1 MQGFLSSHETF
12 WKALAAMTTTA
23 RTAASPVGEAL
34 LAALGPDAVSSE
46 PARLD
51 AFVADTYWPALHAL
65 AAGTP
70 LARAD
75 LVVRPRTEEEVAR
88 VVAIADEHRTPVVPW
103 GGGSGTQGGCL
114 PVRGGIVLDLSG
126 LDRILAIDERSLTV
140 TAQAGVNGRRLEAE
154 LNARGLMLPHYP
166 ASVEWATVG
175 GYIAARGSGVLFTR
189 YGKIEDLLLSLRV
202 ATPAG
207 GLMETVGVPRHA
219 VGPELT
225 QLFVGSEG
233 TLGVITRA
241 TLQLV
246 PMPAARRF
254 AAVSFPSVETGTD
267 AIRRTLQLGHRPSV
281 VRMYDEVATQKA
293 FAPVVGAELSGVYT
307 VLAFEGEAEAAALE
321 ERRTLELA
329 VEAGAEVLDPA
340 IGQRWWDRRY
350 DFYHPPH
357 QPELPAIWGTLDVV
371 ATYAR
376 IEAVY
381 DALDRAVRRPYADTG
396 LELRMHFSHWY
407 GWGTMIYGRFV
418 VPDGGPDALA
428 LHDRIWKDGM
438 TAALDAGGVMNDHHG
453 VGIKLGPYMR
463 RQHGAALDAMRRI
476 KAALDPNDVM
486 NPGKMGL

>member
-1 MQGFLSSHETF
+1 
-12 WKALAAMTTTA
+12 MTTTSSA
-23 RTAASPVGEAL
+23 VLSDLEQ
-34 LAALGPDAVSSE
+34 ALGAAVSTA
-46 PARLD
+46 PDRLD
-51 AFVADTYWPALHAL
+51 AFVADTYWPALHAA

-70 LARAD
+70 IARPEI
-75 LVVRPRTEEEVAR
+75 VVRPETEEAVAEVL
-88 VVAIADEHRTPVVPW
+88 AIADAHRTPVVPW

-114 PVRGGIVLDLSG
+114 PIRGGIVIDMTALDE
-126 LDRILAIDERSLTV
+126 IIEVDERSMTV

-154 LNARGLMLPHYP
+154 LNERGLMLPHYP

-175 GYIAARGSGVLFTR
+175 GYIAARGSGVLSTR

-207 GLMETVGVPRHA
+207 GLMDTVGVPRHA

-246 PMPAARRF
+246 PMPAERRF
-254 AAVSFPSVETGTD
+254 AAVAFPSVGIGIE
-267 AIRRTLQLGHRPSV
+267 AIRGALQAGHRPSV
-281 VRMYDEVATQKA
+281 VRMYDEDATRLA
-293 FAPVVGAELSGVYT
+293 FSPVVGEQLSGVYT
-307 VLAFEGEAEAAALE
+307 VLAFEGEPEAVAVE

-329 VEAGAEVLDPA
+329 RAAGAEVLDPA
-340 IGQRWWDRRY
+340 LGQRWWDRRY
-350 DFYHPPH
+350 DFYGPPH
-357 QPELPAIWGTLDVV
+357 QPELPSIWGTLDVV
-371 ATYAR
+371 ATYSR
-376 IEAVY
+376 IDAVY
-381 DALDRAVRRPYADTG
+381 DALRTAVREPYADSG

-407 GWGTMIYGRFV
+407 LWGTMIYGRFV

-428 LHDRIWKDGM
+428 LHDRIWEDGM

-463 RQHGAALDAMRRI
+463 RQHGAALDTMRAI